1 MALVYV
7 IEDDEPLREILAE
20 ALVTGIGA
28 AVLAFGTV
36 DEAVAA
42 MEAYPPD
49 MILSDLNLPGRSGL
63 DVLEELDQRGLAT
76 PLVYLSGYLPTYLP
90 HIPPRD
96 NLVLLSKPFDLDDLL
111 QHIYQTL
118 SQASIEVPGAG
129 AAPLGFLDYVQLS
142 CVGGHTVEINLFGGE
157 DGEELF
163 GRVVVLGGELW
174 SVQDAQGMGDDAFL
188 RLASGP
194 GLRVTCNA
202 LLHTGVPR
210 NVHST
215 WNSLV
220 EQSAYY
226 RNDLRF
232 QMGSQMGSQLGSQL
246 GSHAGSQ
253 SDFYPGTVDES
264 ETSEEWFPM
273 GEGMGGDAQ
282 PSFGSPS
289 APSPSGYTGW
299 PATQRPEPV
308 QFVEFAPPMAPQA
321 PPSLDALIQAAN
333 AAEDGGHIGH
343 ALAYLE
349 QAMAQYPG
357 HPEILLATLRLKRMQ
372 S

>member
-142 CVGGHTVEINLFGGE
+142 
-157 DGEELF
+157 
-163 GRVVVLGGELW
+163 
-174 SVQDAQGMGDDAFL
+174 
-188 RLASGP
+188 
-194 GLRVTCNA
+194 
-202 LLHTGVPR
+202 
-210 NVHST
+210 
-215 WNSLV
+215 
-220 EQSAYY
+220 
-226 RNDLRF
+226 
-232 QMGSQMGSQLGSQL
+232 
-246 GSHAGSQ
+246 
-253 SDFYPGTVDES
+253 
-264 ETSEEWFPM
+264 
-273 GEGMGGDAQ
+273 
-282 PSFGSPS
+282 
-289 APSPSGYTGW
+289 
-299 PATQRPEPV
+299 
-308 QFVEFAPPMAPQA
+308 
-321 PPSLDALIQAAN
+321 
-333 AAEDGGHIGH
+333 
-343 ALAYLE
+343 
-349 QAMAQYPG
+349 
-357 HPEILLATLRLKRMQ
+357 
-372 S
+372 